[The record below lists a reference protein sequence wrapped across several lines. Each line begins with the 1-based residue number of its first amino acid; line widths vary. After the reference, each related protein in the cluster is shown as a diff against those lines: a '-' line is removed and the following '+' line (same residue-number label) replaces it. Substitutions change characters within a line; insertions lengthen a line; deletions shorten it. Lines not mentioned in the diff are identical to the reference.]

1 MPGSRSVFGTRG
13 ERTRPALICAL
24 LLLATIQASA
34 ADARRVLLLH
44 SFGRAYS
51 PWSDI
56 AESFHSDLIKN
67 SSEPIDFY
75 EVSLDTENARRPDQ
89 DRPFSEYIQALLGG
103 HRLDLVVPVGAP
115 AASFVQ
121 RHRAELFPATPMLI
135 VGADQRRIPVSSL
148 TPNDTAVFLAVD
160 LPAYI
165 ANIVRLRPDV
175 TEVAVVIGNSAIEKY
190 WAAELSSNYRRIS
203 DQVNFIWLNDLSFD
217 EILTRAAAMPR
228 NYAILH
234 FLLSEDIKG
243 VPYSQERSLQA
254 LHEVSAVPIFGVGD
268 YEMGRGIVGGPL
280 IQSKML
286 GQLAAGAARQIFA
299 GETPANIKIAAVGLG
314 TPVYDWREL
323 QRWNISEALLPRDSI
338 VQFRETTAWQQYRWP
353 ILLAATVLFAQT
365 LLVVYV
371 LTQNRRRR
379 AAEAEAAE
387 QRHEV
392 AHLMRVSVLGEL
404 SGAIA
409 HEINQPLTAIL
420 SNAQAALHLL
430 AQKSPDLDEVR
441 NAIRD
446 IVDENNRAGDVIER
460 LRSLLRKGERKAEP
474 VEINELAKSTI
485 TLLHSEL
492 IGRRIAVETDLAN
505 GLPPTSGDP
514 VQLQQV
520 LLNLLMNAMD
530 AMVST
535 PDARRRIT
543 VRTRA
548 PEAGAVELQIRDRGP
563 GIRTDDQ
570 VNLFKPFYTSKE
582 HGLGLGLT
590 ICSTIAQAHGGT
602 LSLLNHGD
610 SGAVALLK
618 LPVQETMVAA
628 K

>member
-1 MPGSRSVFGTRG
+1 
-13 ERTRPALICAL
+13 
-24 LLLATIQASA
+24 
-34 ADARRVLLLH
+34 VLLLH

-89 DRPFSEYIQALLGG
+89 DKPFSEYIQALLGG
-103 HRLDLVVPVGAP
+103 RRLDLVVPVGAP

-121 RHRAELFPATPMLI
+121 RHRVELFPATPMLI

-203 DQVNFIWLNDLSFD
+203 DQVDFIWLNDLSFD
-217 EILTRAAAMPR
+217 EILARAAAMPR

-286 GQLAAGAARQIFA
+286 GQLAAGAARRIFA
-299 GETPANIKIAAVGLG
+299 GETPANIKITAVGLG
-314 TPVYDWREL
+314 TPVYDWRKL

-338 VQFRETTAWQQYRWP
+338 VEFRETTAWQQYRWP

-618 LPVQETMVAA
+618 LPVQEMMVAA